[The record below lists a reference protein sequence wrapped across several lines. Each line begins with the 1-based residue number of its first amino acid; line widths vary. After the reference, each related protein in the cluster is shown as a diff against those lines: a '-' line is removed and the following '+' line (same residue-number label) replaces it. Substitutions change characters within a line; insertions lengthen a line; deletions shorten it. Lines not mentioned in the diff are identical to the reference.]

1 MENSGNEKYHGIT
14 FYSAGS
20 WSFNNCT
27 ARNVVYIGVD
37 NSSSSH
43 SDKAKNSFLRLGKGS
58 TCGIDGGFGS
68 PEKKFSICSS
78 KANTKYCLNLHYNAG
93 NRYLFVNGKEI
104 IKFKSDKNVNFPAQ
118 FCLESIS
125 NVFSAKSRKVSL
137 SGNVYDCSV
146 YYNYIDKSD
155 ILNIHKY
162 LMTKNKV
169 K

>member
-43 SDKAKNSFLRLGKGS
+43 SDKAKNIFLRLGKGS

-78 KANTKYCLNLHYNAG
+78 KANTKYCLNLHYNA
-93 NRYLFVNGKEI
+93 
-104 IKFKSDKNVNFPAQ
+104 
-118 FCLESIS
+118 
-125 NVFSAKSRKVSL
+125 
-137 SGNVYDCSV
+137 V
-146 YYNYIDKSD
+146 YYNYFDKSD